1 MIGSDG
7 SYEIIKRKDAYPTPL
22 TEVYAPPQKQTS
34 AAIRRGN
41 ATNRLRADC
50 VGNTFALYI
59 NGQLVAVAEDPDAEF
74 ASGDVGLTME
84 NLTSTLNEALFDH
97 FVVVAPRA
105 ALPAPTRVPSG
116 TVLLQEDFSDPA
128 RSNLPEGVQDDDS
141 VLEYTSGGYR
151 IFIPRSD
158 QSRLV
163 SLPGYIADQRVEV
176 DITKLG
182 GPDESAFGVYCHYG
196 ADGQGYEFL
205 IGADGYYAISKLMAG
220 GDEFVLLVGGGES
233 RSNAI
238 RRGDATNRL
247 RAECSDDTLTLFV
260 NGEQVAEARDGEF
273 QLGGFAFIAIAFED
287 TSGGIDV
294 LFDNLVVSK
303 P

>member
-34 AAIRRGN
+34 VAIRRGN

-59 NGQLVAVAEDPDAEF
+59 NGQLVVVAEDPDAEF

-151 IFIPRSD
+151 IF
-158 QSRLV
+158 SRCRATSPTSASRWTSPNSAGPMKAPSGSMPLRRRR
-163 SLPGYIADQRVEV
+163 PG
-176 DITKLG
+176 L
-182 GPDESAFGVYCHYG
+182 
-196 ADGQGYEFL
+196 
-205 IGADGYYAISKLMAG
+205 
-220 GDEFVLLVGGGES
+220 
-233 RSNAI
+233 
-238 RRGDATNRL
+238 
-247 RAECSDDTLTLFV
+247 
-260 NGEQVAEARDGEF
+260 
-273 QLGGFAFIAIAFED
+273 
-287 TSGGIDV
+287 
-294 LFDNLVVSK
+294 
-303 P
+303 